1 MSLKIIKNGKYMER
15 RLEIVPVNEW
25 DLFPQ
30 GQLLVIAGPCSAESE
45 IQVMETA
52 RRIKSLG
59 VNVFRAGIWKPR
71 THPNTFEGIG
81 TPGLKWLQRVKHE
94 LGMKI
99 CTEVASERH
108 VFDCLKYGVDMVWL
122 GARTTANPFLVQEIA
137 EALRD
142 VDIPVLV
149 KNPVSPDLDL
159 WVGAL
164 ERLNQVGVK
173 KIGVIHRGFS
183 TFDKI
188 KYRNSPEWQIAVEL
202 RSRYPQLPFF
212 CDPSHMAGS
221 IEYIEEISQR
231 SLDLGLDGLMI
242 ETHCD
247 PSCALSD
254 ARQQLT
260 PEQLGELLG
269 RLVVRNQDSDNVE
282 YKENIDQLRAQ
293 IDVIDDNILYIL
305 ASRMKISR
313 KIGEYKKKNN
323 IAILQTSRWDSVLEK
338 VMAKGA
344 EYGLSEK
351 FVTTLFNAIHDA
363 SVQEQNAILGSSSQ
377 EGK

>member
-1 MSLKIIKNGKYMER
+1 
-15 RLEIVPVNEW
+15 
-25 DLFPQ
+25 
-30 GQLLVIAGPCSAESE
+30 
-45 IQVMETA
+45 
-52 RRIKSLG
+52 
-59 VNVFRAGIWKPR
+59 
-71 THPNTFEGIG
+71 
-81 TPGLKWLQRVKHE
+81 
-94 LGMKI
+94 MKI

-159 WVGAL
+159 WIGAL
-164 ERLNQVGVK
+164 ERLNQVGIK

-183 TFDKI
+183 TFEKI
-188 KYRNSPEWQIAVEL
+188 PYRNSPEWQIAIEL
-202 RSRYPQLPFF
+202 RSRYPRLPFF

-221 IEYIEEISQR
+221 TEYIEEISQR